1 MRVKHKNT
9 IVFILGPLL
18 FSGFMTPGAKA
29 QQTSEP
35 IKAVHLVGLDK
46 VKDNAKGTLSVERG
60 QLRFIRGKESSD
72 VSIASILDVV
82 SGADTQKAVGK
93 AVGTMSMAAPYG
105 GGRFLSLFRKKIDT
119 LTIQYHDAD
128 GGLHGAIFTMAPGGA
143 EPIKKLLVAPGAH
156 VAKTEEPESAKTQ
169 SSNPTEKEQKQ

>member
-9 IVFILGPLL
+9 IVFILCPLL

-46 VKDNAKGTLSVERG
+46 VKDNAKGTLSVEQG

-119 LTIQYHDAD
+119 LTVRYHDAD

-143 EPIKKLLVAPGAH
+143 DGIKKLLVAQGAH
-156 VAKTEEPESAKTQ
+156 VSATQEPDSANIP
-169 SSNPTEKEQKQ
+169 SSNATEKEQKQ

>member
-1 MRVKHKNT
+1 MKRKNT
-9 IVFILGPLL
+9 IIFALGPLL
-18 FSGFMTPGAKA
+18 FAGLMIPAARA
-29 QQTSEP
+29 QQTPEP

-46 VKDNAKGTLSVERG
+46 VKDNAKGMLSVAQG
-60 QLRFIRGKESSD
+60 QLRFTRGKESSD
-72 VSIASILDVV
+72 VSVASILDVV

-143 EPIKKLLVAPGAH
+143 EAIKKLLVEQGAH
-156 VAKTEEPESAKTQ
+156 VSATQEPDSTKVP

>member
-1 MRVKHKNT
+1 VKQKN
-9 IVFILGPLL
+9 IIIFALGALL
-18 FSGFMTPGAKA
+18 FAGVMIPAANA

-35 IKAVHLVGLDK
+35 VKAVHLVGLDK
-46 VKDNAKGTLSVERG
+46 VKDNAKGMLSVEQG
-60 QLRFIRGKESSD
+60 QLRFTRGKESSD
-72 VSIASILDVV
+72 VSVTSILDVV

-93 AVGTMSMAAPYG
+93 TVGTMSMAAPYG

-143 EPIKKLLVAPGAH
+143 EPIKKLLVAQGAH
-156 VAKTEEPESAKTQ
+156 VAKTEEPDSAKTQ